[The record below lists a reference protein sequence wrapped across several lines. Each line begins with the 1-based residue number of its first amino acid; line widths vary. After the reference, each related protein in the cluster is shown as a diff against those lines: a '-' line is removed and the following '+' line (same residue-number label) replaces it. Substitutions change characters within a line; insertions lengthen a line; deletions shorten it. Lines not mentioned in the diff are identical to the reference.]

1 MSIFPW
7 LSSQGA
13 NAKDQHLAAF
23 LKEHTAAVPTARPDL
38 EDTLMAQ
45 IMAMPLSE
53 PNSEAKSVN
62 SVNSPAT
69 YSDHF
74 TPSYRKWWLTIPLA
88 LLCFSG
94 AGALWL
100 RPNAP
105 QLTVAEE
112 EVIEKTLVSVWS
124 VNHNTEANDLGI
136 TSEESQLINH
146 DELDLEAEIDL
157 MYQSNE
163 VSELSEP

>member
-1 MSIFPW
+1 
-7 LSSQGA
+7 
-13 NAKDQHLAAF
+13 
-23 LKEHTAAVPTARPDL
+23 VPTARPDL
-38 EDTLMAQ
+38 EDNLMAQ

-53 PNSEAKSVN
+53 PNSETKSVNLVN
-62 SVNSPAT
+62 SVNTPAT
-69 YSDHF
+69 YSDHSN
-74 TPSYRKWWLTIPLA
+74 PSHRKWWLTIPLA

-105 QLTVAEE
+105 HLTVAEE

-124 VNHNTEANDLGI
+124 TDHSTEANDLGI

-146 DELDLEAEIDL
+146 DELDLEAEINL
-157 MYQSNE
+157 MYQYNE